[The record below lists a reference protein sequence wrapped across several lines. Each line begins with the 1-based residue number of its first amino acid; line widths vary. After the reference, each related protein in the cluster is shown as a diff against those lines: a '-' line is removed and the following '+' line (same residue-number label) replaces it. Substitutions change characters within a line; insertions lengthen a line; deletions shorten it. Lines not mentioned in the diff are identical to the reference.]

1 MIRNKTHVSQAVLA
15 HILNIQTTTLQKW
28 EMEINKPSGTAAR
41 LLQLIG
47 KKGKEVIQLVR

>member
-41 LLQLIG
+41 LLQLID